1 MSWVEILDLSHSALP
16 RSTAAI
22 DDSGVLRLIN
32 RRGGINNGAGMQL
45 GEDELRK
52 LWGAGGGFAK
62 KSRRAARAEVLEEE
76 EGDLI

>member
-1 MSWVEILDLSHSALP
+1 
-16 RSTAAI
+16 
-22 DDSGVLRLIN
+22 
-32 RRGGINNGAGMQL
+32 MQL

>member
-1 MSWVEILDLSHSALP
+1 MDLSHSALP

-32 RRGGINNGAGMQL
+32 RRGGINNGAGIQL
-45 GEDELRK
+45 GEDELRE
-52 LWGAGGGFAK
+52 LWGAGGGFAEE
-62 KSRRAARAEVLEEE
+62 SRRTARAEVLEEE